1 MRDRAKKWTH
11 RKAIRFTTSVSRLP
25 FHGFV
30 SRKKRSNREDD
41 VRLVPILPRVEAA
54 ARAGQ
59 SCRERPRV
67 APRDAI
73 CSDAEDPPAYMST
86 KSYQVFPPRCSTAY
100 SLSSSSLPC
109 SIARGLFSTGTVP
122 VRVSRLRPC
131 VFLPRVL
138 YRFAPQLQTREKHK
152 ATQGEAAGVYT
163 GVPGERRL
171 PLLA

>member
-73 CSDAEDPPAYMST
+73 CSDAEDPPA
-86 KSYQVFPPRCSTAY
+86 
-100 SLSSSSLPC
+100 
-109 SIARGLFSTGTVP
+109 
-122 VRVSRLRPC
+122 
-131 VFLPRVL
+131 
-138 YRFAPQLQTREKHK
+138 
-152 ATQGEAAGVYT
+152 
-163 GVPGERRL
+163 
-171 PLLA
+171 

>member
-41 VRLVPILPRVEAA
+41 VRLVPILPRIEAA

-152 ATQGEAAGVYT
+152 ATQVG
-163 GVPGERRL
+163 RL
-171 PLLA
+171 PGCTQGCPESGDCPY